1 MNAQDSDEGS
11 TVRDVEP
18 DYQAWEEIDVAPKF
32 AIVETFRYLG
42 RRTIFEVLAIVSLAG
57 LIYLGGKIIVGGEGL
72 SPTQG
77 YRCLL
82 VITLMIFA
90 TPILHYY
97 LTTEG
102 RRDGKIEQR
111 TQDPPEPGDE

>member
-1 MNAQDSDEGS
+1 MNTQDLDEGS
-11 TVRDVEP
+11 TARDVEP
-18 DYQAWEEIDVAPKF
+18 DYQAWEGIDEAPRF
-32 AIVETFRYLG
+32 AIAEAFRYLG
-42 RRTIFEVLAIVSLAG
+42 RRTTFEGLAIVSLAG
-57 LIYLGGKIIVGGEGL
+57 LIDLGGKIIGGGEGM
-72 SPTQG
+72 SPPQG

-97 LTTEG
+97 LAAEG

-111 TQDPPEPGDE
+111 TQDPPAWR